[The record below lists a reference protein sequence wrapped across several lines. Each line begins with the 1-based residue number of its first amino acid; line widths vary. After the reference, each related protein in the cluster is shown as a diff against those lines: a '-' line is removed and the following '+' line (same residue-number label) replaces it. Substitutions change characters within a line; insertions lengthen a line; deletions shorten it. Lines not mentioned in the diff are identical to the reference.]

1 MISNR
6 AQNSFDQMLMLGIK
20 ASMGGTSP
28 ETCEV
33 EVVANLNSIRETNV
47 VMLTVSSFLFRMSVL
62 VYFSSDDATRSH
74 FAAVNNVAIAEM
86 NDQAFLD
93 AIRECGN
100 ICCGTLNRELAR
112 VYPHVAMSTP
122 NIIER
127 ECVNHLESLNGG
139 HLQHFRAKT
148 GSDKPFHVTLCV
160 RDYADIDFEW
170 TMVQDTTSAGE
181 MEFF

>member
-6 AQNSFDQMLMLGIK
+6 ARSNFDQMLVLGIK
-20 ASMGGTSP
+20 ASMGGASP
-28 ETCEV
+28 ESCEV
-33 EVVANLNSIRETNV
+33 EVVPDLTSIRETNV

-62 VYFSSDDATRSH
+62 VYFSSDEATLNH
-74 FAAVNNVAIAEM
+74 FAAVNNISAADM
-86 NDQAFLD
+86 SDQAFLD

-139 HLQHFRAKT
+139 HLQHFRAT
-148 GSDKPFHVTLCV
+148 PAGDKQFHVTLCV
-160 RDYADIDFEW
+160 RDYADVDFEW
-170 TMVQDTTSAGE
+170 AMLEEATAAGE

>member
-6 AQNSFDQMLMLGIK
+6 ARSNFDQMLMLGIK
-20 ASMGGTSP
+20 ASMGGASP
-28 ETCEV
+28 EACEV
-33 EVVANLNSIRETNV
+33 EVISDLNSIRETNV
-47 VMLTVSSFLFRMSVL
+47 VMLTVSSFVFRMSVL
-62 VYFSSDDATRSH
+62 VHFSSDDETRNH
-74 FAAVNNVAIAEM
+74 FATINNVAAAEM
-86 NDQAFLD
+86 SDQAFLD

-127 ECVNHLESLNGG
+127 ECVDHLESLNGG
-139 HLQHFRAKT
+139 HLQHFRASPS
-148 GSDKPFHVTLCV
+148 GDKQFYVTLCV

-170 TMVQDTTSAGE
+170 AMLEETTAAGE

>member
-6 AQNSFDQMLMLGIK
+6 ARNSFDQMLMLGIK
-20 ASMGGTSP
+20 ASMAGASAENCEISILANP
-28 ETCEV
+28 KEIQETK
-33 EVVANLNSIRETNV
+33 V
-47 VMLTVSSFLFRMSVL
+47 VMLTVASFLFRLSVL
-62 VYFSSDDATRSH
+62 IYFSPDEATKAH
-74 FAAVNNVAIAEM
+74 FARINNVDPAEM
-86 NDQAFLD
+86 SDQAFLD

-112 VYPHVAMSTP
+112 VCPHVGMSTP

-139 HLQHFRAKT
+139 HLQHFQATVDGGKQ
-148 GSDKPFHVTLCV
+148 FHLTLCV
-160 RDYADIDFEW
+160 RDYAEIDFDW
-170 TMVQDTTSAGE
+170 TMIEETTAAGE

>member
-6 AQNSFDQMLMLGIK
+6 ARGSFDQMLMLGIK
-20 ASMGGTSP
+20 ASMGGKTP

-33 EVVANLNSIRETNV
+33 EIVATLKDIRETNV
-47 VMLTVSSFLFRMSVL
+47 VMLTVASFLFRMSVL
-62 VYFSSDDATRSH
+62 VYFSSDDATRAH
-74 FAAVNNVAIAEM
+74 FAAVNSVDPAEM
-86 NDQAFLD
+86 NDQSFLD

-122 NIIER
+122 NIIQR

-139 HLQHFRAKT
+139 HLQHFRATTDT
-148 GSDKPFHVTLCV
+148 GKQFHVTLCV
-160 RDYADIDFEW
+160 REYADIDFEW
-170 TMVQDTTSAGE
+170 AVVEETTAAGE

>member
-6 AQNSFDQMLMLGIK
+6 ARNSFDQMLMLGIK
-20 ASMGGTSP
+20 ASMAGASP
-28 ETCEV
+28 ENCEISIL
-33 EVVANLNSIRETNV
+33 ADPRGIRESSV
-47 VMLTVSSFLFRMSVL
+47 VMLTVASYLFRLSVMI
-62 VYFSSDDATRSH
+62 YFSSDESTKAH
-74 FAAVNNVAIAEM
+74 FARVNNIDPSEM
-86 NDQAFLD
+86 SDQAFLD

-112 VYPHVAMSTP
+112 VCPHVAMSTP

-139 HLQHFRAKT
+139 HLQHFRVTVDGGKQ
-148 GSDKPFHVTLCV
+148 FHVSLCV
-160 RDYADIDFEW
+160 RDYADIDFDW
-170 TMVQDTTSAGE
+170 AMVEETAAAGE

>member
-1 MISNR
+1 MISDR
-6 AQNSFDQMLMLGIK
+6 ARNSFDQMLMLGIK
-20 ASMGGTSP
+20 SSMGGASP
-28 ETCEV
+28 ESCEV

-47 VMLTVSSFLFRMSVL
+47 VMLTIASFLFRMSVL
-62 VYFSSDDATRSH
+62 VYFSSDEATRSH
-74 FAAVNNVAIAEM
+74 FAAVNNVTADEM
-86 NDQAFLD
+86 DDQAFLD

-127 ECVNHLESLNGG
+127 ECVNHLESLHGG
-139 HLQHFRAKT
+139 HLQHFQAATAGGKQ
-148 GSDKPFHVTLCV
+148 FHVTLCV

-170 TMVQDTTSAGE
+170 AVLEEATAAGE